1 MPRGMAN
8 SHMHATKNLRLPLPQ
23 LAEIPFCAGDS
34 ELCVLSDE
42 ALFATCG
49 TRIAFTTRAGG
60 VSEGSYAGLN
70 LSYSVGDDAGCVDA
84 NRRLLC
90 AALDAGNC
98 IESLISPL
106 QVHGSDFIEIR
117 QVVESQL
124 KTAGEADGIVCV
136 QSEIPVLLCFADCVP
151 VILVAPDGSF
161 AVIHSGWRGS
171 IAGIAG
177 KGLRK
182 LQLAARCAASDI
194 NCYIGP
200 HIGPCCYEV
209 SAELVGQFVAEFGES
224 CDAGNNHLDL
234 SAAVIA
240 SLTRAGAAEDR
251 IADAGVCTSC
261 HHDAYYSYRADAG
274 VTGRHGAFAIRK
286 EES

>member
-1 MPRGMAN
+1 M
-8 SHMHATKNLRLPLPQ
+8 
-23 LAEIPFCAGDS
+23 
-34 ELCVLSDE
+34 
-42 ALFATCG
+42 
-49 TRIAFTTRAGG
+49 
-60 VSEGSYAGLN
+60 
-70 LSYSVGDDAGCVDA
+70 
-84 NRRLLC
+84 
-90 AALDAGNC
+90 
-98 IESLISPL
+98 
-106 QVHGSDFIEIR
+106 
-117 QVVESQL
+117 
-124 KTAGEADGIVCV
+124 
-136 QSEIPVLLCFADCVP
+136 
-151 VILVAPDGSF
+151 ILVAPDGSF

-177 KGLRK
+177 KGLCK